1 MPTACAR
8 CGEVTRPWPAREV
21 EPRRSRRP
29 EITPLDEVK
38 RQVERFADLMVEFAD
53 EGESRSSTA
62 EGARAPTPAP
72 LEAGE
77 VG

>member
-1 MPTACAR
+1 
-8 CGEVTRPWPAREV
+8 
-21 EPRRSRRP
+21 
-29 EITPLDEVK
+29 VK
-38 RQVERFADLMVEFAD
+38 RQVEPFGDVMVEFAD